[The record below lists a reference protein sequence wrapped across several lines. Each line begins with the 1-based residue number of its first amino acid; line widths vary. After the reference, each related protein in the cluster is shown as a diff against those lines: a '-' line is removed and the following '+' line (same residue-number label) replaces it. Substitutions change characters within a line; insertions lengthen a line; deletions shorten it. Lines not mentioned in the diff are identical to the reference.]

1 MTALTTQWG
10 SLGDY
15 PKSWEELVMAGGEFW
30 PSDGDGYG
38 GGEVANL
45 GRVLPSILSIPSV
58 DGCEGGGVEMFTS
71 SWFSSVSVG
80 GCAAP
85 ACHEEK
91 EEKEEIAVGGL
102 AVGGRGTDEE
112 VVCKRPGTGKGS
124 GKRSGRRS
132 AREVVCKR
140 PGTGKGSGKLCGR
153 RFGRVYD
160 LRRHED
166 TVHKVD
172 GEKLHC
178 RLCANGKTFGRSD
191 AWRRHLRTK
200 HSREG
205 GMDKSS
211 DGVGSSN
218 GAKGDGVETV
228 LRTED

>member
-1 MTALTTQWG
+1 MAALTTQWG

-124 GKRSGRRS
+124 GK
-132 AREVVCKR
+132 
-140 PGTGKGSGKLCGR
+140 LCGR